1 MTLLEYFNFKI
12 YTKDVIKL
20 ENLIMYYK
28 LNAQNVVSATFNN
41 DALYFDWEVWMAK
54 FPNFKWNAD

>member
-41 DALYFDWEVWMAK
+41 DALYFDWEVWTAK
-54 FPNFKWNAD
+54 FTNFEWNAD